1 MNLYNIDIDI
11 GIGMVSATLVGFL
24 LFFLI
29 IWFIIRRLLAK
40 QEKQLGYPH
49 VQESFDDF
57 KLLVFLQQDIFALR
71 IYRRLYPKLHLS
83 EAKYM
88 VDKVR
93 GEAEDNL
100 AEAANEVA
108 KKIQAARSKIKPNL
122 KHDN

>member
-1 MNLYNIDIDI
+1 MDINEIDL
-11 GIGMVSATLVGFL
+11 GIAMVSGTLVGFL

-71 IYRRLYPKLHLS
+71 IYRRLYPKSHLS

-88 VDKVR
+88 MDKVR
-93 GEAEDNL
+93 GEAKDNL
-100 AEAANEVA
+100 QEAANEVA
-108 KKIQAARSKIKPNL
+108 QKIQAARRKIKP
-122 KHDN
+122 KHIHNKQ

>member
-1 MNLYNIDIDI
+1 MDINEIDL
-11 GIGMVSATLVGFL
+11 GIAVVSGTLVGFL

-71 IYRRLYPKLHLS
+71 IYRRLYPKSHLS

-88 VDKVR
+88 MDKVR
-93 GEAEDNL
+93 GEAKDNL
-100 AEAANEVA
+100 QEAANEVA
-108 KKIQAARSKIKPNL
+108 QKIQAARRKIKP
-122 KHDN
+122 KHIHNKQ

>member
-1 MNLYNIDIDI
+1 MSEIDI
-11 GIGMVSATLVGFL
+11 GIAVVSGTLVGFL

-29 IWFIIRRLLAK
+29 IWFIIRHLLAK

-71 IYRRLYPKLHLS
+71 IYRRLYPKSHLS

-88 VDKVR
+88 VEKVR
-93 GEAEDNL
+93 HEAEDNL
-100 AEAANEVA
+100 TDAANQVA
-108 KKIQAARSKIKPNL
+108 KKIQAARSKIKP
-122 KHDN
+122 KFKKP

>member
-1 MNLYNIDIDI
+1 MMSEINL
-11 GIGMVSATLVGFL
+11 GIVVASGSLVGFL

-71 IYRRLYPKLHLS
+71 IYRRLYPKSHLS

-88 VDKVR
+88 VEKVR
-93 GEAEDNL
+93 DEAKDNL

-108 KKIQAARSKIKPNL
+108 QKIQAARSKIKP
-122 KHDN
+122 KFKKP

>member
-1 MNLYNIDIDI
+1 MDINEIDL
-11 GIGMVSATLVGFL
+11 GIAMVSGTLVGFL

-71 IYRRLYPKLHLS
+71 IYRRLYPKSHLS

-88 VDKVR
+88 MDKVR
-93 GEAEDNL
+93 GEAKDNL
-100 AEAANEVA
+100 
-108 KKIQAARSKIKPNL
+108 
-122 KHDN
+122 